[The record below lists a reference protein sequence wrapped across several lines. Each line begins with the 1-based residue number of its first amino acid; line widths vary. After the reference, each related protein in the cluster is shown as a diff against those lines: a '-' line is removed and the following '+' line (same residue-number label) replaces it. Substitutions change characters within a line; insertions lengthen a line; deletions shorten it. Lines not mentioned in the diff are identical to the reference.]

1 MRGARA
7 KALRKKCYGDL
18 SLKGRKYN
26 VLTTVKKFFTG
37 REDDEGN
44 KLTENV
50 NKNTIFC
57 TDTRMVYQQA
67 KKEYY
72 KSKRRY

>member
-1 MRGARA
+1 MRGVRA
-7 KALRKKCYGDL
+7 KSLRKKCFGDL
-18 SLKGRKYN
+18 STKTKKYN

-72 KSKRRY
+72 KSKRG

>member
-1 MRGARA
+1 MRGTVA
-7 KALRKKCYGDL
+7 KRLRKKVYGDL
-18 SLKGRKYN
+18 STKTRKYN

-72 KSKRRY
+72 KSKRG